1 MSLPTT
7 TSPSHTP
14 ADTSVRVPQISS
26 KMTVGK
32 ASLLL
37 ALMIA
42 IARITGFGRM
52 VVTSTIFGLNATTDA
67 YNAAFNIPDT
77 ISIIIAG
84 GALATGFVPVFTEYL
99 AQGRPEAAQRTF
111 RAMFTLLLIFFGGLT
126 VLLFALTYTKWSA
139 LLCPTPILPKVPTS
153 QQIAAYQLAMADYP
167 RNLELFQHTLRILL
181 VAQFIFVI
189 GGMFTGTLNALRLF
203 WYPALQPVFWNCGII
218 LFGVI
223 GPKFFNAGIE
233 SQAWGALLGAVA
245 GSALIQIPAIYR
257 NHLSLKPLFDCKDP
271 GVARVMKSL
280 LPIVFGLASGQI
292 IAMNLP
298 RFFGIALGEG
308 TISGLDNANRLMQV
322 PIDVLAS
329 GPAIAL
335 YPTMALLAAQGQY
348 HQLRF
353 QLVATLRR
361 ILVMTLLASA
371 LLMALRVPLIQV
383 LLEHGKFT
391 AQDTQFTA
399 PILLCYCFG
408 VVGLS
413 LQRLLARGF
422 YAMGET
428 RTPVLAGVSAML
440 YFCASSYLLT
450 LVVKGNK
457 PLLTLAP
464 SLLALNAALAIT
476 IVALWMGFSLQKRLG
491 GWDFGETLAALR
503 KGLLASLATYAV
515 ASLVVQTGENW
526 LANYHG
532 GHLMQLAAQVAVL
545 IMGGA
550 LGALTFLVAAAILK
564 LQEVEALTRRLPGV
578 QTDARYFQT
587 VTFPNPNEGA
597 GL

>member
-1 MSLPTT
+1 M
-7 TSPSHTP
+7 
-14 ADTSVRVPQISS
+14 PQISTS
-26 KMTVGK
+26 MTVGK
-32 ASLLL
+32 ASLML
-37 ALMIA
+37 AAMIA
-42 IARITGFGRM
+42 LARITGFGRL

-99 AQGRPEAAQRTF
+99 AQGRAEAAQRTF
-111 RAMFTLLLIFFGGLT
+111 RAMFTLLLIVFGALT
-126 VLLFALTYTKWSA
+126 VLLFAFTYTSWSA
-139 LLCPTPILPKVPTS
+139 WLAPKPVLP
-153 QQIAAYQLAMADYP
+153 QLATAQQLEIYRQSVVDYP
-167 RNLELFQHTLRILL
+167 RNLELFRHTLRILL
-181 VAQFIFVI
+181 IAQFVFVI

-218 LFGVI
+218 AFGII
-223 GPKFFNAGIE
+223 GPKFFGAGIE
-233 SQAWGALLGAVA
+233 SQAWGALFGAIA

-257 NHLSLKPLFDCKDP
+257 NHLSLKPLFDFNDP
-271 GVARVMKSL
+271 GVRRVMKSL

-298 RFFGIALGEG
+298 RFFAIGLGEG
-308 TISGLDNANRLMQV
+308 SISALDNANRLMQV

-335 YPTMALLAAQGQY
+335 YPTLALLAAQGEFN
-348 HQLRF
+348 QLRF

-383 LLEHGKFT
+383 LLEHGKFD
-391 AQDTQFTA
+391 AKDTQFTA

-428 RTPVLAGVSAML
+428 RTPVVAGVVAMI
-440 YFCASSYLLT
+440 YFCLSSYLLV
-450 LVVKGNK
+450 LVSKGNK
-457 PLLTLAP
+457 PMLEAAP
-464 SLLALNAALAIT
+464 ALLALNAAFAIT
-476 IVALWMGFSLQKRLG
+476 FVAVWMGFSLNRRLG
-491 GWDFGETLAALR
+491 GWDFGETFAALR
-503 KGLLASLATYAV
+503 KGLVAAVAAYFV
-515 ASLVVQTGENW
+515 ASLIVNGGENW
-526 LANYHG
+526 LAGHHV
-532 GHLMQLAAQVAVL
+532 GHLMQLAVRLTILV
-545 IMGGA
+545 MGGV
-550 LGALTFLVAAAILK
+550 LGGLTFLVAAAMLK
-564 LQEVEALTRRLPGV
+564 LQEVEGLTRRLPGG
-578 QTDARYFQT
+578 QTDPKYFQT
-587 VTFPNPNEGA
+587 VTLPNPNEGA

>member
-1 MSLPTT
+1 M
-7 TSPSHTP
+7 
-14 ADTSVRVPQISS
+14 
-26 KMTVGK
+26 
-32 ASLLL
+32 L
-37 ALMIA
+37 AAMIA
-42 IARITGFGRM
+42 IARITGFGRL

-111 RAMFTLLLIFFGGLT
+111 RAMFTLLLLGFGALT
-126 VLLFALTYTKWSA
+126 VLMFAFTFTAWSA
-139 LLCPTPILPKVPTS
+139 SLCPTPVLAKSPTV
-153 QQIAAYQLAMADYP
+153 QQLEIYRQAMADYP
-167 RNLELFQHTLRILL
+167 RNLELFRHTLRILL

-218 LFGVI
+218 LFGI
-223 GPKFFNAGIE
+223 LGPKLFGAGIE
-233 SQAWGALLGAVA
+233 SQAWGALFGAVA

-257 NHLSLKPLFDCKDP
+257 NHLSLKPLWDFNDP
-271 GVARVMKSL
+271 GVRRVMKSL

-298 RFFGIALGEG
+298 RFFGIGLAEG

-335 YPTMALLAAQGQY
+335 YPTLALLAAEGKY
-348 HQLRF
+348 NQLRF
-353 QLVATLRR
+353 QLVGTLRR

-383 LLEHGKFT
+383 LLEHGKFD

-428 RTPVLAGVSAML
+428 KTPVISGVLAMI
-440 YFCASSYLLT
+440 YFCASSYLL
-450 LVVKGNK
+450 VYIAKNDK
-457 PLLTLAP
+457 PLLAAAP
-464 SLLALNAALAIT
+464 AILALNAAFAIT
-476 IVALWMGFSLQKRLG
+476 FVAIWMGFSLNRRLG
-491 GWDFGETLAALR
+491 GWDFGETAVALR
-503 KGLLASLATYAV
+503 KGSVAAVVAYLV
-515 ASLVVQTGENW
+515 ASIIVRGGENW
-526 LANYHG
+526 LTAHAG
-532 GHLMQLAAQVAVL
+532 GHLMQLVAKL
-545 IMGGA
+545 AILMAGGA
-550 LGALTFLVAAAILK
+550 LGGLTFLVAAAILK
-564 LQEVEALTRRLPGV
+564 MQEVENLTRRLPGG
-578 QTDARYFQT
+578 QTDPKYFQR
-587 VTFPNPNEGA
+587 VTFPNPNEGQ

>member
-1 MSLPTT
+1 M
-7 TSPSHTP
+7 
-14 ADTSVRVPQISS
+14 
-26 KMTVGK
+26 
-32 ASLLL
+32 L
-37 ALMIA
+37 AAMIA
-42 IARITGFGRM
+42 VARITGFGRL

-99 AQGRPEAAQRTF
+99 AQGKPEAAQRTF
-111 RAMFTLLLIFFGGLT
+111 RAMFTLLLIGFG
-126 VLLFALTYTKWSA
+126 ALTLLMFAFTFTSWSA
-139 LLCPTPILPKVPTS
+139 ALCPTPILAKSPTA
-153 QQIAAYQLAMADYP
+153 QQVEIFRQAMADYP
-167 RNLELFQHTLRILL
+167 RNLELFRHTLRILL

-218 LFGVI
+218 LFGII
-223 GPKFFNAGIE
+223 GPKFFGAGIE
-233 SQAWGALLGAVA
+233 SQAWGALFGAVA

-257 NHLSLKPLFDCKDP
+257 NHLSLKPLFDFKDP
-271 GVARVMKSL
+271 GVKRVMKSL

-298 RFFGIALGEG
+298 RFFGIGLAEG

-335 YPTMALLAAQGQY
+335 YPTMALLAAKGEFN
-348 HQLRF
+348 QLRF
-353 QLVATLRR
+353 QLVGTLRR

-383 LLEHGKFT
+383 LLEHGKFD
-391 AQDTQFTA
+391 AKDTLFTA

-428 RTPVLAGVSAML
+428 RTPVMAGVVAMV
-440 YFCASSYLLT
+440 YFCLSSYLLV
-450 LVVKGNK
+450 LVAKNNK
-457 PLLTLAP
+457 PLLEAAP
-464 SLLALNAALAIT
+464 SLLALNAAFAIT
-476 IVALWMGFSLQKRLG
+476 FVALWMGFSLKRRLG
-491 GWDFGETLAALR
+491 GWDFGETLDALR
-503 KGLLASLATYAV
+503 KGTIAALGAYFV
-515 ASLVVQTGENW
+515 ASLIVNGGENW
-526 LANYHG
+526 LLAHPG
-532 GHLMQLAAQVAVL
+532 GHFMQLAGRVAILVV
-545 IMGGA
+545 GGA
-550 LGALTFLVAAAILK
+550 LGGLTFLVAAAILK
-564 LQEVEALTRRLPGV
+564 LQEVESLTRRLPGGR
-578 QTDARYFQT
+578 TDPKYFQN
-587 VTFPNPNEGA
+587 VSFPNPNEGT